1 MLKKIA
7 TVLLAICILTALAYV
22 NAVSVNTKQL
32 SLREE
37 TFLSGKIDEDTDG
50 LLIAYFSDL
59 DYGRFID
66 RDFLDKTIEKIAL
79 FQPDI
84 ILFGG
89 DLFDISVIDGI
100 SEEDLDYLASS
111 LNSLKARFGKYAV
124 YGDDD
129 LRVREKADYVYSNS
143 GFKILDNRSQSVSID
158 RNSSISLIGIAPAVE
173 GSPDPVS
180 SFSGNSS
187 AHYTIVLSHCPDL
200 FDDLREYEY
209 DYFLSG
215 HSRGGQINLPLI
227 SLFGRPEGC
236 RKYYFG
242 KITRNGKTLDITN
255 GIGRIETDARF
266 LADAEVVFYTLR
278 SQTEEPQ

>member
-37 TFLSGKIDEDTDG
+37 TLLSGKIDEDTDG

-129 LRVREKADYVYSNS
+129 LRVREKADYVYGNS

-173 GSPDPVS
+173 GGPDPVS
-180 SFSGNSS
+180 SFSGNGSV
-187 AHYTIVLSHCPDL
+187 HYTIVLSHCPDL

-236 RKYYFG
+236 REYYFG

-278 SQTEEPQ
+278 SQTEDPQ

>member
-37 TFLSGKIDEDTDG
+37 TLLSGKIDEDTDG

-79 FQPDI
+79 FQPDL

-129 LRVREKADYVYSNS
+129 LRVREKADYVYGNS

-158 RNSSISLIGIAPAVE
+158 RNS
-173 GSPDPVS
+173 
-180 SFSGNSS
+180 
-187 AHYTIVLSHCPDL
+187 
-200 FDDLREYEY
+200 
-209 DYFLSG
+209 
-215 HSRGGQINLPLI
+215 
-227 SLFGRPEGC
+227 
-236 RKYYFG
+236 
-242 KITRNGKTLDITN
+242 
-255 GIGRIETDARF
+255 
-266 LADAEVVFYTLR
+266 
-278 SQTEEPQ
+278 